1 MRYLAAFL
9 LSVSAAFAYITPP
22 DQVLIDGRI
31 LLTSSRPLTT
41 FPWRGEHPRLS
52 EHPNKG
58 VSDSREL
65 AALWEIKDG
74 RLYLLA
80 VSAFRFEEFS
90 SNRSVGL
97 RDLMPE
103 RIEDGKVL
111 AEWFTGDFGVIEQE
125 RVDPRLL
132 LRPENA
138 PPVRVVVRKFHVA
151 SGHVTEEPMQA
162 PNPTA
167 LGGRGSP

>member
-9 LSVSAAFAYITPP
+9 LSVSVALAYITPP

-31 LLTSSRPLTT
+31 LLTSSRPLAA

-52 EHPNKG
+52 EYPTRG

-103 RIEDGKVL
+103 RIKDGKVL

-125 RVDPRLL
+125 RIDPRWL

-138 PPVRVVVRKFHVA
+138 LSMRVVGRKFHVA
-151 SGHVTEEPMQA
+151 SGRVTEERIPA
-162 PNPTA
+162 PDPTA